1 MRWFRLFGRDDR
13 TGPQV
18 TDIQRDEVHRARE
31 SAADRRRDVASEQPE
46 ISRLARYFQRE
57 SSRNHLAERMRQ
69 ALGG

>member
-1 MRWFRLFGRDDR
+1 MRWFRLFGRDDER
-13 TGPQV
+13 GPEV
-18 TDIQRDEVHRARE
+18 TDVQRDELHRARK
-31 SAADRRRDVASEQPE
+31 SAADRRQDVADEQPE

>member
-1 MRWFRLFGRDDR
+1 MRWLGLFGRDDDP
-13 TGPQV
+13 GPV
-18 TDIQRDEVHRARE
+18 VSDLQRDELYRARDE
-31 SAADRRRDVASEQPE
+31 TSDRRAEVARSQPE